1 MLLSR
6 FFYVVLAAA
15 LAGALFLLYLA
26 TAVTNRTSTKTAE
39 RLLTSAGSAV
49 NWYLTDDSRR
59 RAASLVGLTV
69 NPQVSKALQE
79 ANGKEDIKEVKAEA
93 RQEVKD
99 RLAKFRQTMASKG
112 LVFDALWAIDIH
124 GRVIAS
130 ENFERGTGSEHFEM
144 GGYSIVA
151 DAIHGWIRDDAWVF
165 DGQIYRVV
173 AHPVEVQ
180 VGGAPVG
187 AIVAA
192 KIVDAA
198 FAQDI
203 SDRTNAAVAFYAG
216 GTRVATGAPQ
226 DFDKALL
233 EVHAQDLE
241 KAKADPNYEDKGKT
255 TPMILRENAGH
266 DVMVMFNRLPG
277 DAWDLGAGYVVG
289 HRQSKVRT
297 PFEYQSIA
305 DQNDKDSVP
314 IWLLALVVAAGA
326 LIGLV
331 LSIVEHTLPLGRF
344 RRAVADLAN
353 KKTDTDVLKPS
364 TFRGVFKGIARD
376 INDSLDKVAAKAGID
391 RGPADLESVLGP
403 LPAQPQMSAFSV
415 PKSGAN
421 PLSAGGASTGAAG
434 STTAAAAAGKSL
446 PKPKRSL
453 PKARTSDAGDDAPS
467 GDFDDMANAGEED
480 APVSSSASSGLPDAA
495 AFGAALR
502 GDSPAPT
509 SGRDS
514 SPREEE
520 DEDNAPT
527 KVAALPKNLIPD
539 KLPDEKEGEVD
550 EETEWRKVYA
560 DFVAMKKK
568 FGEPTEKLTYEKFRG
583 TLMRNRE
590 ALISR
595 HNCARVKFRVYEK
608 QGRAAL
614 KASPV
619 K

>member
-6 FFYVVLAAA
+6 FFYIVLAAA

-69 NPQVSKALQE
+69 NSEVSKALQE
-79 ANGKEDIKEVKAEA
+79 ANGKEDIKELKAET
-93 RQEVKD
+93 RQGVKD
-99 RLAKFRQTMASKG
+99 RLAKFRQTMSGKG
-112 LVFDALWAIDIH
+112 LVFDALWAIDVH

-241 KAKADPNYEDKGKT
+241 KAKTDPNYDDKGKT

-266 DVMVMFNRLPG
+266 DVMVMFNRLHG

-326 LIGLV
+326 LIGLI
-331 LSIVEHTLPLGRF
+331 LSVFEHTLPLGRF

-415 PKSGAN
+415 PKSGAA
-421 PLSAGGASTGAAG
+421 PLSGGAASGPG
-434 STTAAAAAGKSL
+434 SAAASGKSL

-453 PKARTSDAGDDAPS
+453 PKARASDAGDDDPVSERDTSSS
-467 GDFDDMANAGEED
+467 GMDDD

-502 GDSPAPT
+502 GESPAPSST
-509 SGRDS
+509 RDT
-514 SPREEE
+514 SPRDEE
-520 DEDNAPT
+520 DDDNAPT
-527 KVAALPKNLIPD
+527 KVAALPKHLIPD
-539 KLPDEKEGEVD
+539 KLPDQKEDAVD

-560 DFVAMKKK
+560 DFVSMKKK

-590 ALISR
+590 ALVSR